1 MSDETGSTLRE
12 LLKLYNAAPD
22 PETKARRRQDLEAQ
36 LSTPGLPDL
45 TRLEDAA
52 DADLAARLAAALGVR
67 LPQERREPMALNAIR
82 EGLPRPVL
90 QAHGLGGAV
99 LSEGTICLLAGAGG
113 VAKSTLA
120 LHIALGVAMTPD
132 DGELH
137 TLDGRVFS
145 GRGGAVLVVS
155 FENVP
160 GVVGWYGR
168 KLAALIDGHGH
179 GSATRAMARV
189 HVLDFVGY
197 PLFGPVERH
206 GAHYN
211 TRPGPLAGWTD
222 LWRAADKVKPR
233 LVIIDPALSAFVGD
247 AIGVAPVREFL
258 DALVGEARERSLGV
272 LVIAHSTKSARQA
285 QNSDPYDPGLVAGSA
300 AWLDGVRGVLTMQ
313 REDDER
319 ALRIAKANYGP
330 AFRCMTLATMDH
342 GNGRERVPVGFR
354 ALGEWTAEP
363 SGGRRGGTDGQAQE
377 AGAAGTGN
385 ANGAP
390 RQHVAKPPPDQGGIL
405 ADRDNPPV

>member
-1 MSDETGSTLRE
+1 MSSENVNTLRD

-22 PETKARRRQDLEAQ
+22 PETKARRRQDLQAQ
-36 LSTPGLPDL
+36 LSVPNLPDL
-45 TRLEDAA
+45 TMLENTP
-52 DADLAARLAAALGVR
+52 DADLAARLSRALGIK
-67 LPQERREPMALNAIR
+67 LPREQRDPVALNDIQ
-82 EGLPRPVL
+82 GNLPRPVL

-120 LHIALGVAMTPD
+120 LHIALGVAMTPN

-137 TLDGRVFS
+137 TLDGRIFN
-145 GRGGAVLVVS
+145 GRGGSVLMVS

-160 GVVGWYGR
+160 GVLAWYGR
-168 KLAALIDGHGH
+168 KLTALIDGDGP
-179 GSATRAMARV
+179 GNATEAMSQV

-197 PLFGPVERH
+197 PLFGPVESH

-211 TRPGPLAGWTD
+211 TRPGPLPGWTD
-222 LWRAADKVKPR
+222 LWRAADKLNPR

-272 LVIAHSTKSARQA
+272 LVIAHSTKSARHA

-313 REDDER
+313 REDGER

-330 AFRCMTLATMDH
+330 AFHCITLATLDH
-342 GNGRERVPVGFR
+342 GNGREHVPVGFQ
-354 ALGEWTAEP
+354 ALGEWTGEHDKRLR
-363 SGGRRGGTDGQAQE
+363 SGKNGQPNEESVPAAANSNGSPRPYGT
-377 AGAAGTGN
+377 
-385 ANGAP
+385 
-390 RQHVAKPPPDQGGIL
+390 RPPPNQGGIL
-405 ADRDNPPV
+405 ADRENPPV